1 MGKQEGDEVII
12 SLPDQKMEYEV
23 IRVNTIHDNLE
34 DNKKKASDVF

>member
-12 SLPDQKMEYEV
+12 SLPDQKIEYEV

-34 DNKKKASDVF
+34 DNKKSI